1 MATST
6 GKTLDYNTIVH
17 PDALAGVI
25 GDMYARWKAD
35 RSVWE
40 QEVLERRNFLFATD
54 TTKTSN
60 ASLPWKNKTTRPKLT
75 QIRDNLHANYM
86 AALFPHEDF
95 FSWSGESPEGID
107 DEKANIIQAYMRN
120 KVSQSKFMETMSQI
134 VYDYIDYGNAFGEVV
149 YVRETAADPD
159 GGPDIIR
166 YNGPKLVR
174 ISPLNIVF
182 DIRSASFQN
191 TPNITRTLVSIGELA
206 KMRKDLANETGW
218 IDEAFQDA
226 IELRQ
231 DIGSGRVGLEDALI
245 KSAIRIDGFGDPHQ
259 YYQSGQVEIL
269 EFNGDLYDIQTN
281 ELLSSHRVIVIDRAK
296 VVYKGPYQSWLGRQN
311 KEHVG
316 WRQRPDNL
324 MAMGPLDNLVGMQ
337 YRIDH
342 LENLKA
348 DVFDQIAHPVVYQR
362 GEFEDWNWGP
372 GEKIMGDV
380 DSHLEILRP
389 DTTALNAD
397 FQIQELE
404 RTMEDMAGAPRQAM
418 GIRTPGEKT
427 AFEVQTL
434 ENNTGRTFQ
443 HKTAYFDT
451 HFVEP
456 ILNQMLASARMNL
469 DTTDQIRIQ
478 DPSFGTVKF
487 EAITKEDLQAKGTL
501 VPKGAKHFT
510 RKAQLLQN
518 LSAILN
524 TAGYADPGIN
534 VHMSGLKIAATMEEL
549 ADLKE
554 FAIVKKDIR
563 IVEQTDTQKTMQAGQ
578 EIAQENLAPDPRMG
592 EALDGV
598 ETVEPTEQDVQ

>member
-6 GKTLDYNTIVH
+6 GKTLDYNTIVE
-17 PDALAGVI
+17 PDALASVI
-25 GDMYARWKAD
+25 ANMYTGWKAD

-40 QEVLERRNFLFATD
+40 QEVNERRNFLFATD

-95 FSWSGESPEGID
+95 FSWWGESAEGID
-107 DEKANIIQAYMRN
+107 KEKASVIQAYMRN
-120 KVSQSKFMETMSQI
+120 KIVQSKFMETMSQL
-134 VYDYIDYGNAFGEVV
+134 VYDYIDYGNAFGEIV
-149 YVRETAADPD
+149 YINELATDAEVGEN
-159 GGPDIIR
+159 IIR
-166 YNGPKLVR
+166 YTGPKLVR

-182 DIRSASFQN
+182 NLKATSFQH
-191 TPNITRTLVSIGELA
+191 TPNITRTLVSVGELA
-206 KMRKDLANETGW
+206 KMRKDLVGQSGW
-218 IDEAFQDA
+218 IDEAFDSA
-226 IELRQ
+226 IALRQ
-231 DIGSGRVGLEDALI
+231 SVGSGQVGLEDALI
-245 KSAIRIDGFGDPHQ
+245 KSAIKVDGFGDAHL

-269 EFNGDLYDIQTN
+269 EFNGDLYDIQNN
-281 ELLSSHRVIVIDRAK
+281 ELLSGHRVIVIDRAK
-296 VVYKGPYQSWLGRQN
+296 VVYQAPYESWLGRQN

-348 DVFDQIAHPVVYQR
+348 DVFDQIAHPVTYQR
-362 GEFEDWNWGP
+362 GEMEDWDWGP

-404 RTMEDMAGAPRQAM
+404 RTMEEMAGAPRQAM

-456 ILNQMLASARMNL
+456 VLNQMLASARKYL
-469 DTTDQIRIQ
+469 DTTDQIRIT
-478 DPSFGTVKF
+478 DPSFGAVRF
-487 EAITKEDLQAKGTL
+487 EAITKEDLQARGKL
-501 VPKGAKHFT
+501 LPKGSKHFA

-518 LSAILN
+518 LNVILN
-524 TAGYADPGIN
+524 SAGYADPGVN
-534 VHMSGLKIAATMEEL
+534 VHMSGLKIGKTMEEL
-549 ADLKE
+549 ADLQE
-554 FAIVKKDIR
+554 FGIVEKDIR
-563 IVEQTDTQKTMQAGQ
+563 VVEQTDTQKVVSAG
-578 EIAQENLAPDPRMG
+578 EDMAMEDAN
-592 EALDGV
+592 
-598 ETVEPTEQDVQ
+598 TEQIGIDFLEDTESPL

>member
-6 GKTLDYNTIVH
+6 GKTLDYNTIVQ

-25 GDMYARWKAD
+25 GDQYSRWKAD

-40 QEVLERRNFLFATD
+40 QEVHERRNFLFATD

-95 FSWSGESPEGID
+95 FSWEGESPEGMD

-120 KVSQSKFMETMSQI
+120 KVAQSKFMETMSQI

-149 YVRETAADPD
+149 YVRETANDPD
-159 GGPDIIR
+159 DGPDIIR
-166 YNGPKLVR
+166 YTGPKLVR

-182 DIRSASFQN
+182 DIRSTSFQN
-191 TPNITRTLVSIGELA
+191 TPNITRTVVSIGELA
-206 KMRKDLANETGW
+206 KMRKDLATETGW
-218 IDEAFQDA
+218 IDEAFESA
-226 IELRQ
+226 IALRQ
-231 DIGSGRVGLEDALI
+231 GVGSGQEGLEDALI
-245 KSAIRIDGFGDPHQ
+245 KSAIQIDGFGDPHL

-269 EFNGDLYDIQTN
+269 EFNGDLYDMQTN

-296 VVYKGPYQSWLGRQN
+296 VVYKAPYQSWLGRQN

-348 DVFDQIAHPVVYQR
+348 DVFDQIAHPVTYQR
-362 GEFEDWNWGP
+362 GEFEDWDWGP

-469 DTTDQIRIQ
+469 DMTDQIRVV
-478 DPSFGTVKF
+478 DPSFGVVRF

-501 VPKGAKHFT
+501 LPKGAKHFT

-518 LSAILN
+518 LNTILN
-524 TAGYADPGIN
+524 TAGYSDPGIN
-534 VHMSGLKIAATMEEL
+534 VHMSGMKIASTMMEL
-549 ADLKE
+549 ADLQE
-554 FAIVKKDIR
+554 FSIVEKDIR
-563 IVEQTDTQKTMQAGQ
+563 IVEQTDTQKTLQAGQ
-578 EIAQENLAPDPRMG
+578 EIANDAAAVDPESMAI
-592 EALDGV
+592 EAI
-598 ETVEPTEQDVQ
+598 EEPTG

>member
-6 GKTLDYNTIVH
+6 GKTLDYNTIVQ
-17 PDALAGVI
+17 PDALAEVV
-25 GDMYARWKAD
+25 GDMYSRWKAD

-40 QEVLERRNFLFATD
+40 QEVNERRNFLFATD

-60 ASLPWKNKTTRPKLT
+60 SSLPWKNKTTRPKLT

-95 FSWSGESPEGID
+95 FTWEAESAEALD
-107 DEKANIIQAYMRN
+107 AEKASIIEAYMKN
-120 KVSQSKFMETMSQI
+120 KVAQSRFMETMSQL
-134 VYDYIDYGNAFGEVV
+134 VYDYIDYGNAFGEIV
-149 YVRETAADPD
+149 YVHETAIDTD
-159 GGPDIIR
+159 TTMDIIK
-166 YNGPKLVR
+166 YSGPRLVR

-182 DIRSASFQN
+182 NIKASTFQN
-191 TPNITRTLVSIGELA
+191 SPNITRTVVSVGELA
-206 KMRKDLANETGW
+206 KMREDLRGESGW
-218 IDEAFQDA
+218 IDEAFEKA
-226 IELRQ
+226 ITLRQ
-231 DIGSGRVGLEDALI
+231 GVGSGQSGLEDTLI
-245 KSAIRIDGFGDPHQ
+245 KSGLKIDGFGDPHL

-281 ELLSSHRVIVIDRAK
+281 ELLAGHRIIVIDRAK
-296 VVYKGPYQSWLGRQN
+296 VVYKAPYDSWLGRQN

-348 DVFDQIAHPVVYQR
+348 DVFDQIAHPVTYQR
-362 GEFEDWNWGP
+362 GEFEDWDWGP

-380 DSHLEILRP
+380 DSNLELLGP
-389 DTTALNAD
+389 ATTALNAD

-404 RTMEDMAGAPRQAM
+404 RSMEEMAGAPRQAM

-456 ILNQMLASARMNL
+456 ILNQMLAAARKYL
-469 DTTDQIRIQ
+469 EATDQIRIV
-478 DPSFGTVKF
+478 DPSYGSIRF
-487 EAITKEDLQAKGTL
+487 ESITKQDLQAKGTIL
-501 VPKGAKHFT
+501 PKGAKHFA

-518 LSAILN
+518 LNTILN
-524 TAGYADPGIN
+524 SAGYSDPGVN
-534 VHMSGLKIAATMEEL
+534 VHMSGLRISQTMEEL
-549 ADLKE
+549 ADLQE
-554 FAIVKKDIR
+554 FKIVEKDIR
-563 IVEQTDTQKTMQAGQ
+563 VMEQTDTQKVVNAGEQIAMEDVAASEVEGEYLQNEVDTM
-578 EIAQENLAPDPRMG
+578 I
-592 EALDGV
+592 
-598 ETVEPTEQDVQ
+598 